1 MTVARVCRSDA
12 NGTDRGM
19 EVDSNVREMTPR
31 DSRIHVAIVA
41 AQPVVR
47 VGLRHLLGGQESLV
61 VIGEALRTADAAALV
76 ASEQPNVVVLDP
88 DSEDPNLQTIVR
100 IAEVSRGKVLVFTSA
115 AEPAAHSLAVALGS
129 MGVVQKH
136 HSGETLRRA
145 IERVHAGEIW
155 LERQTTASLL
165 RGFQRGGS
173 GDPDAEKIRS
183 LTKRE
188 REVIALIGS
197 GSKNDA
203 IALRLAI
210 SPATVRNHLT
220 SILGKLELSDRF
232 ELAFYAS
239 GHGLVGERGLAPVLQ
254 TSQQMP
260 AQSTRGIRM
269 LGGRERRPQSG
280 VAADSNKKRTP

>member
-1 MTVARVCRSDA
+1 
-12 NGTDRGM
+12 M

-31 DSRIHVAIVA
+31 DSRIRVAIVA

-47 VGLRHLLGGQESLV
+47 AGLRHLLSEQESLV
-61 VIGEALRTADAAALV
+61 VIGEASRTADAAVLV
-76 ASEQPNVVVLDP
+76 ASQQPNVVILDP
-88 DSEDPNLQTIVR
+88 DTDDPNLQTIVQ
-100 IAEVSRGKVLVFTSA
+100 IARLSSGKVLVFTSA
-115 AEPAAHSLAVALGS
+115 TEPATHGLAVALGS
-129 MGVVQKH
+129 VGVVQKH

-145 IERVHAGEIW
+145 IERVHAGEVW

-165 RGFQRGGS
+165 RGFQRVGAA
-173 GDPDAEKIRS
+173 DPDAEKIRS

-188 REVIALIGS
+188 REVIALIGR

-239 GHGLVGERGLAPVLQ
+239 GHGLVGDRGVAPALPVP
-254 TSQQMP
+254 QQMP
-260 AQSTRGIRM
+260 GQSTRGIRM
-269 LGGRERRPQSG
+269 LGGRENRLPSG
-280 VAADSNKKRTP
+280 VAADSSKKRKP